1 MHEWGYRYNESG
13 RIQDL
18 TRQQRELIRLG
29 EITEQYIQQ
38 QQRQEHS
45 GTTKTNLENRESKR
59 KRIQAAKRE
68 HAQ

>member
-38 QQRQEHS
+38 QQRQAHS